1 MILTFKPFMPARH
14 RRAIDPKEQSRMST
28 LNRRQVIAG
37 AGALALGTAFMPRG
51 ASAQVSGRPVKAA
64 FVYVGP
70 VGDFG
75 WTYAHDQGRKYLEEQ
90 LGADKV
96 TTSFV
101 ENVAEGPDA
110 ERVIRQLAQDGND
123 IIFTTSFGFMNPTL
137 RVAREFPDGRF
148 EHCTG
153 YQSGPNMGLYNSR
166 FYQGRAVLGT
176 IAAMMSKSGK
186 AGYVASFPI
195 PEVVMGI
202 NAFTLAARKINP
214 EFTTQVVWVNS
225 WYDPAKEAQATGALL
240 DQGADVITQH
250 TDSPGPLQ
258 EAEKRGAIAFGQAWD
273 MTSFAPNAHMTAI
286 VDNWG
291 PYYVNRVQAVI
302 DGSWKPENVWL
313 GMKEGEVEMSPFNE
327 KMPADVKAAAQKII
341 DETKAGTYEVFT
353 GPIADQSGAEK
364 IAAGVVVPDE
374 DLLKMDWYVQGVQG

>member
-1 MILTFKPFMPARH
+1 
-14 RRAIDPKEQSRMST
+14 MSLFT
-28 LNRRQVIAG
+28 RRQVLLGG
-37 AGALALGTAFMPRG
+37 AALAAVTAFGLP
-51 ASAQVSGRPVKAA
+51 AFAQVSDRPVKAA

-75 WTYAHDQGRKYLEEQ
+75 YSFAHDQGRKYLAEK
-90 LGADKV
+90 LGDKV
-96 TTSFV
+96 QTSFV

-123 IIFTTSFGFMNPTL
+123 IIFATSFGFMNPTL
-137 RVAREFPDGRF
+137 KVAKQFPNVKF
-148 EHCTG
+148 EHATG
-153 YQSGPNMGLYNSR
+153 YQTAPNMAAYNSK

-176 IAAMMSKSGK
+176 IAGMMSKSGK

-202 NAFTLAARKINP
+202 NAFTLAARKVNP
-214 EFTTQVVWVNS
+214 KFETQVVWVNS
-225 WYDPAKEAQATGALL
+225 WYDPAKEAQAAGALL

-273 MTSFAPNAHMTAI
+273 MKSFAPNAHMTAI
-286 VDNWG
+286 VDQWG
-291 PYYVNRVQAVI
+291 PYYVDRVNAVI
-302 DGSWKPENVWL
+302 DGSWKTQDVWL
-313 GMKEGEVEMSPFNE
+313 GMKEGEVEMAPFND
-327 KMPADVKAAAQKII
+327 KMPADVKAAAQKVV

-353 GPIADQSGAEK
+353 GPIKDQSGAEK
-364 IAAGVVVPDE
+364 IAAGTRIPDA
-374 DLLKMDWYVQGVQG
+374 DLLKMDWYVEGVRN

>member
-1 MILTFKPFMPARH
+1 
-14 RRAIDPKEQSRMST
+14 MS
-28 LNRRQVIAG
+28 LFNRRQVLLGGAAIA
-37 AGALALGTAFMPRG
+37 AVTALGLPAF
-51 ASAQVSGRPVKAA
+51 AQVSDRPVKAA

-75 WTYAHDQGRKYLEEQ
+75 WTYAHDQGRKFLEEK
-90 LGADKV
+90 LGDKV
-96 TTSFV
+96 QTSYV

-123 IIFTTSFGFMNPTL
+123 IIFATSFGFMNPTL
-137 RVAREFPDGRF
+137 KVAKQFPNVKF
-148 EHCTG
+148 EHATG
-153 YQSGPNMGLYNSR
+153 YQQAPNMALYNSR

-176 IAAMMSKSGK
+176 IAGMMSKTGK

-202 NAFTLAARKINP
+202 NAFTIAARKVNP
-214 EFTTQVVWVNS
+214 NFETQVVWVNS

-286 VDNWG
+286 VDQWG
-291 PYYVNRVQAVI
+291 PYYVNRINAVI
-302 DGSWKPENVWL
+302 DGTWKADNVWL
-313 GMKEGEVEMSPFNE
+313 GMKEGEVEMAPFNE
-327 KMPADVKAAAQKII
+327 KMPADVKAAAQKVI

-353 GPIADQSGAEK
+353 GPIKDQSGAEK
-364 IAAGVVVPDE
+364 VAAGAVVPDA
-374 DLLKMDWYVQGVQG
+374 DLLKMDWYVEGVRN

>member
-1 MILTFKPFMPARH
+1 MSLLT
-14 RRAIDPKEQSRMST
+14 
-28 LNRRQVIAG
+28 RRQVLLG
-37 AGALALGTAFMPRG
+37 GVALATVVTIGGLPAF
-51 ASAQVSGRPVKAA
+51 AQVADRPVKAA

-75 WTYAHDQGRKYLEEQ
+75 YSFAHDQGRKYLAEK
-90 LGADKV
+90 LGDKV
-96 TTSFV
+96 QTTFV

-123 IIFTTSFGFMNPTL
+123 IIFATSFGFMNPTL
-137 RVAREFPDGRF
+137 KVAKQFPNVKF
-148 EHCTG
+148 EHATG
-153 YQSGPNMGLYNSR
+153 YQTAPNMSAYNSR

-176 IAAMMSKSGK
+176 IAGHMSKTSK

-202 NAFTLAARKINP
+202 NAFTLAARKVNP
-214 EFTTQVVWVNS
+214 NFETQVLWVNS

-273 MTSFAPNAHMTAI
+273 MTSFAPKAHMTAI
-286 VDNWG
+286 VDQWG
-291 PYYVNRVQAVI
+291 PYYVSRVQAVM
-302 DGSWKPENVWL
+302 DGTWERSDVWL
-313 GMKEGEVEMSPFNE
+313 GMKEGEVEMAPFNAA
-327 KMPADVKAAAQKII
+327 MPADVKAAAQKVV
-341 DETKAGTYEVFT
+341 DETKAGTYEIFT
-353 GPIADQSGAEK
+353 GPIKDQSGAEK
-364 IAAGVVVPDE
+364 IAAGTVVPDA
-374 DLLKMDWYVQGVQG
+374 DLLKMDWYVEGVRN